1 MQNFVS
7 MAEPL
12 LIIKITSFL
21 VCDLPQYSVSKYLFP
36 RVAINKVCK
45 LVYPNL
51 YLTLLWTDCR
61 CCWRFCFRVALW
73 PHCVQIYWTPIWTD
87 RTCCW
92 RFVSELSCSHIT
104 HKFIWLHCEQI
115 AHVHVDFGFELP
127 YTHNAH
133 KYNYLGHN
141 LIYPWIMVWNWLH

>member
-1 MQNFVS
+1 MWLQGGTEAWPHIAYKVWTWGQKIFHPFVKS
-7 MAEPL
+7 NQHY
-12 LIIKITSFL
+12 TH
-21 VCDLPQYSVSKYLFP
+21 
-36 RVAINKVCK
+36 
-45 LVYPNL
+45 L

-61 CCWRFCFRVALW
+61 CCWRFSFRVALW

-92 RFVSELSCSHIT
+92 RFVSELSCSHIA